1 MSKKQKLELTWI
13 GKEHRPRLEP
23 RILLEEPE
31 RSYHAQ
37 FRVKVASPAE
47 GLTRS
52 HDGTKQSG
60 TATSKNLRGF
70 VPSCEAEVSDL
81 FDNKLIHGDNL
92 LALKVGLEREIK
104 EMDRLIREARRNAV
118 TAIALE
124 EKLAS
129 QKQIKAI
136 ESQRNDKRR
145 SLFEAQDA
153 IDKQREDLIGKIEGK
168 LQQSVQRRVIFA
180 LRWTLK

>member
-1 MSKKQKLELTWI
+1 MSSKKQKLELTWI
-13 GKEHRPRLEP
+13 GKQHRPRLEP

-31 RSYHAQ
+31 RSHHAAH
-37 FRVKVASPAE
+37 RVTE
-47 GLTRS
+47 G
-52 HDGTKQSG
+52 D
-60 TATSKNLRGF
+60 F
-70 VPSCEAEVSDL
+70 

-92 LALKVGLEREIK
+92 LALKALEREIK
-104 EMDRLIREARRNAV
+104 EMDRLIKEARRNAV
-118 TAIALE
+118 TAITLE

-153 IDKQREDLIGKIEGK
+153 IDRQREDLIGKIEGK

>member
-1 MSKKQKLELTWI
+1 MSSKKQKLELTWI

-31 RSYHAQ
+31 RSHHAAH
-37 FRVKVASPAE
+37 RVTE
-47 GLTRS
+47 G
-52 HDGTKQSG
+52 D
-60 TATSKNLRGF
+60 F
-70 VPSCEAEVSDL
+70 

-92 LALKVGLEREIK
+92 LALKALEREIK
-104 EMDRLIREARRNAV
+104 EMDRLIKEARRNAV
-118 TAIALE
+118 TAITLE

-136 ESQRNDKRR
+136 ESQCNDKRR

-168 LQQSVQRRVIFA
+168 LQQGTALNPLFSV
-180 LRWTLK
+180 RWSLK

>member
-1 MSKKQKLELTWI
+1 MTSEKQKLELTWI
-13 GKEHRPRLEP
+13 RKEHRPRLEP

-31 RSYHAQ
+31 RSPHAAH
-37 FRVKVASPAE
+37 RV
-47 GLTRS
+47 
-52 HDGTKQSG
+52 
-60 TATSKNLRGF
+60 TAG
-70 VPSCEAEVSDL
+70 DL
-81 FDNKLIHGDNL
+81 FDNKLIRGDNL

-104 EMDRLIREARRNAV
+104 EMDRLIKEARRNAV
-118 TAIALE
+118 TALTLE

-153 IDKQREDLIGKIEGK
+153 IDKQREDLIGKSEGK
-168 LQQSVQRRVIFA
+168 LQQTASNTSLFN
-180 LRWTLK
+180 LRWSLV

>member
-1 MSKKQKLELTWI
+1 MSSKKQKLELTWI

-31 RSYHAQ
+31 RSHHAAH
-37 FRVKVASPAE
+37 RVTE
-47 GLTRS
+47 G
-52 HDGTKQSG
+52 D
-60 TATSKNLRGF
+60 F
-70 VPSCEAEVSDL
+70 

-92 LALKVGLEREIK
+92 LALKALEREIK
-104 EMDRLIREARRNAV
+104 EMDRLIKEARRNAV
-118 TAIALE
+118 TAITLE

-153 IDKQREDLIGKIEGK
+153 IDRQREDLIGKIEGK

>member
-1 MSKKQKLELTWI
+1 L
-13 GKEHRPRLEP
+13 RL
-23 RILLEEPE
+23 
-31 RSYHAQ
+31 
-37 FRVKVASPAE
+37 
-47 GLTRS
+47 S
-52 HDGTKQSG
+52 HPG
-60 TATSKNLRGF
+60 
-70 VPSCEAEVSDL
+70 DL
-81 FDNKLIHGDNL
+81 FDNKLICGANL
-92 LALKVGLEREIK
+92 RALKVGLEREIK

-136 ESQRNDKRR
+136 ESQCNDKRR
-145 SLFEAQDA
+145 SLFEAQDV
-153 IDKQREDLIGKIEGK
+153 IDRQREDLIGKIEGK

>member
-13 GKEHRPRLEP
+13 GKEHGPRLEP

-31 RSYHAQ
+31 RSHHAK
-37 FRVKVASPAE
+37 FRVKVATLAE

-52 HDGTKQSG
+52 HEGTKQSG

-70 VPSCEAEVSDL
+70 VPSCEAEVGDL
-81 FDNKLIHGDNL
+81 FDKKLIHGDNL
-92 LALKVGLEREIK
+92 LALKALEREIK
-104 EMDRLIREARRNAV
+104 EMDRLIKEARRNAV
-118 TAIALE
+118 TALSLE

-153 IDKQREDLIGKIEGK
+153 IDRQREDFIGKIEGK
-168 LQQSVQRRVIFA
+168 LQQGTALNPLFSV
-180 LRWTLK
+180 RWSLN